1 MKFIKKHKTVL
12 IICLISFCLIFLS
25 CFAVYRMFYPNS
37 ENNRLSNAPE
47 VDDKVIEQIKNI
59 IMDSKLVTEVKYEKK
74 IATMKFFIEVNQDV
88 KLDEAK
94 TLSTIILDNL
104 STKLLDFYD
113 IEIFL
118 TNSDK
123 ENKTYPAI
131 GYRSKTAEEF
141 SWVANSST
149 GEDDEK

>member
-88 KLDEAK
+88 KLDK
-94 TLSTIILDNL
+94 IL
-104 STKLLDFYD
+104 
-113 IEIFL
+113 
-118 TNSDK
+118 
-123 ENKTYPAI
+123 
-131 GYRSKTAEEF
+131 
-141 SWVANSST
+141 
-149 GEDDEK
+149 EKVGK